1 MRSILLVAVVL
12 ASAFTL
18 QLPEVAPTTSVGA
31 PFSTTVPAASEA
43 SQPPDLSQVRL
54 IDVSELVDFVQD
66 GVVGI
71 TVTGIAFDIFAQPF
85 EQEGAGTGVVIDDQG
100 HILTNAHV
108 VLEATEVAVF
118 AQDGAERPAQVVGVR
133 PDRDL
138 ALIKIEDST
147 GLTPLPLGD
156 STELE
161 VGDPVVAIGN
171 AFGLGVEPTVSV
183 GIVSAKDRA
192 LTSQTGEVLEG
203 LIQTDAAINPG
214 NSGGPLLNERG
225 EVVGINTAIIQG
237 AQNLGFAI
245 SVDAAR
251 STIEALLA
259 GIGEPFL
266 GVSVTTNNPQLAAQA
281 GLGVETGAVV
291 VQVQRGSPADQAG
304 LQEADVIVAADQQAV
319 ETSQDL
325 IDIIASLQPG
335 QAMGLTVVRASAE
348 LSLEATLGEK

>member
-1 MRSILLVAVVL
+1 MRFILLAAVVL
-12 ASAFTL
+12 ASACSL
-18 QLPEVAPTTSVGA
+18 ELPEAAPPTSGGT
-31 PFSTTVPAASEA
+31 PLSTTVPAAPET

-54 IDVSELVDFVQD
+54 IDVSELVDAVRD

-71 TVTGIAFDIFAQPF
+71 NVTAVGLDIFAQPF

-108 VLEATEVAVF
+108 VLDATEVTVF
-118 AQDGAERPAQVVGVR
+118 SHDGTERPAQVVGVR

-138 ALIKIEDST
+138 ALIKAQDSD
-147 GLTPLPLGD
+147 GLRPLPLG
-156 STELE
+156 SSEALE

-171 AFGLGVEPTVSV
+171 AFGLGDEPTVSV

-192 LTSQTGEVLEG
+192 IPAQSGEVLEG
-203 LIQTDAAINPG
+203 LIQTDAAINFG

-245 SVDAAR
+245 SVDSAQP
-251 STIEALLA
+251 TIQALLA

-266 GVSVTTNNPQLAAQA
+266 GVSVTTNNPQLAAQV
-281 GLGVETGAVV
+281 GLAVETGAVV
-291 VQVQRGSPADQAG
+291 VQVQGGSPADQAG
-304 LQEADVIVAADQQAV
+304 LQQADVIMEAGGQPV
-319 ETSQDL
+319 ENSQDL
-325 IDIIASLQPG
+325 IDIIASLRPG
-335 QAMGLTVVRASAE
+335 QTMQMTVVRASAE
-348 LSLEATLGEK
+348 LSIEATLGEK

>member
-1 MRSILLVAVVL
+1 
-12 ASAFTL
+12 
-18 QLPEVAPTTSVGA
+18 
-31 PFSTTVPAASEA
+31 
-43 SQPPDLSQVRL
+43 
-54 IDVSELVDFVQD
+54 VQD

-71 TVTGIAFDIFAQPF
+71 TVTAIGFDVFAQPF
-85 EQEGAGTGVVIDDQG
+85 EQQGAGTGVVIDDQG

-108 VLEATEVAVF
+108 VQDATEVTVF
-118 AQDGAERPAQVVGVR
+118 SHDGTERPAQVVGVR
-133 PDRDL
+133 TDRDL
-138 ALIKIEDST
+138 ALIKVEEAA
-147 GLTPLPLGD
+147 GLTPLPLGN

-171 AFGLGVEPTVSV
+171 ALGLGDEPTVSV

-192 LTSQTGEVLEG
+192 LTAQTGEVLEG

-251 STIEALLA
+251 STIEALVA

-266 GVSVTTNNPQLAAQA
+266 GVSVTTNNPQLAAEV
-281 GLGVETGAVV
+281 GLAVQTGAVV
-291 VQVQRGSPADQAG
+291 VQVQGGSPADQAG
-304 LQEADVIVAADQQAV
+304 LQQADVIVEAGGQPV
-319 ETSQDL
+319 ESSQDL
-325 IDIIASLQPG
+325 IDIIASWQPG
-335 QAMGLTVVRASAE
+335 QTMQMTVVRASAE
-348 LSLEATLGEK
+348 LSIEATLGET